1 MQPFKPDFIV
11 TNCPGCPMFL
21 DRWQYTIAEMEGITY
36 GENGMGIPVLTFE
49 EMAGLVLG
57 YSPGS
62 LDCKCTRF
70 QWNLY
75 WIKWAFLI
83 KKKRNISGKMD
94 GNLDNHKSLIF

>member
-57 YSPGS
+57 YSPWDLGLQLHQIS
-62 LDCKCTRF
+62 VEPLLDK
-70 QWNLY
+70 WELY
-75 WIKWAFLI
+75 TI
-83 KKKRNISGKMD
+83 KKGNTWEKMIVI
-94 GNLDNHKSLIF
+94 LDNHKSLNF